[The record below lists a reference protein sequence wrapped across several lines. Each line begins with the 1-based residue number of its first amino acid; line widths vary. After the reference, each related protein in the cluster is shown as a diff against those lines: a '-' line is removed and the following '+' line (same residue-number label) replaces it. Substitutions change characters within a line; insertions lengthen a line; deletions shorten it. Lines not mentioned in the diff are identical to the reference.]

1 MAHITFRLDDVTM
14 TRIEALRTPRRL
26 TRSAA
31 LKELIA
37 IGLEVSVGGFAG
49 MHEAL
54 ARANGQ
60 IEVLH
65 ELMTE
70 SSATQDER
78 IQSNQEMLE
87 AQLDLIVKLGIETV
101 MISRALAMAR
111 GRPFLLEAQ
120 QAAREYFANRSIE
133 SPPAV
138 GRAEVAI
145 SP

>member
-14 TRIEALRTPRRL
+14 TRIEALRAPRRL

-49 MHEAL
+49 VHEAL

-70 SSATQDER
+70 SSTTQDER
-78 IQSNQEMLE
+78 LQSNQEALE
-87 AQLDLIVKLGIETV
+87 AQLDLIVKLGIENV

-120 QAAREYFANRSIE
+120 QAAREYFANRSSE
-133 SPPAV
+133 NQTSAA
-138 GRAEVAI
+138 RAEVAV